1 MIRQLRPHQVAGIE
15 ALREALR
22 AGKRRPV
29 LQAATGAGKTL
40 LAAGIIEMALN
51 KKKRALFTVPRI
63 SLIDQTVDAFMH
75 EGVVDVGVIQ
85 ACHEMTDP
93 TRLVQV
99 ASVQT
104 LMRREVPKTDLV
116 IVDECHLAFEWVH
129 DWMAQEAWKRVPF
142 IGLSAT
148 PWTKGLGKHWDHLI
162 VAATTKDLIEKGLL
176 SPYRCFAPSHP
187 DLTGVKTQAGDYAVG
202 QLSKAMSKPKLVAD
216 VVQTWLEKA
225 EDRPTLCFCVDRAHA
240 KHVQQKFQA
249 AGVACGYVDAYSK
262 PEERKTLERDFRDG
276 TLRVACSVGVLTTGI
291 DWDVRCISLARPT
304 KSEMLYVQMIG
315 RGLRTAPGKQDCL
328 VLDHSD
334 TTLRLGFPA
343 DIHHEHL
350 DDGKERA
357 KPDGPSEGLP
367 KKCPECSYLKP
378 PKTAR
383 CPSCGFETKHG
394 PRAQEIQDG
403 RLVELTPGKPL
414 SLDDKYRLFGQLKA
428 YARSKGY
435 APGWASHKYREF
447 TGRWPD
453 AVKSAAEVEPTQ
465 SVLNWIKSQ
474 QRAFRKAR
482 APLPS
487 SPPLPQHSAS
497 DRALDRAFSDAL
509 REEVS

>member
-1 MIRQLRPHQVAGIE
+1 MIRELRPHQVAGIE
-15 ALREALR
+15 ALRDALR
-22 AGKRRPV
+22 AGKLRPV

-40 LAAGIIEMALN
+40 LAAQIIENALA
-51 KKKRALFTVPRI
+51 KGKRALFTVPRI
-63 SLIDQTVDAFMH
+63 SLIDQTVDAFLH

-104 LMRREVPKTDLV
+104 LMRRDVPRTDIV
-116 IVDECHLAFEWVH
+116 IIDECHLAFDWVH
-129 DWMAQEAWKRVPF
+129 DWMRRDDWKRVPF

-148 PWTKGLGKHWDHLI
+148 PWTKGLGQHWDHLV
-162 VAATTKDLIEKGLL
+162 VAATTRDLIAQGLL

-187 DLTGVKTQAGDYAVG
+187 DLSGVGTQAGDYAVG

-216 VVQTWLEKA
+216 VVQTWLEKG

-249 AGVACGYVDAYSK
+249 AGVACGYIDAYSK
-262 PEERKTLERDFRDG
+262 PDERKTLERDFRSG
-276 TLRVACSVGVLTTGI
+276 AIRVACSVGVLTTGI

-328 VLDHSD
+328 ILDHSD

-343 DIHHEHL
+343 DIHREHL

-357 KPDGPSEGLP
+357 KSDGSSEGLP
-367 KKCPECSYLKP
+367 KKCPECAFLKP
-378 PKTAR
+378 PKLAR
-383 CPSCGFETKHG
+383 CPSCGFATKHG
-394 PRAQEIQDG
+394 PRAQEFQAG
-403 RLVELTPGKPL
+403 QLVELTPGKPL
-414 SLDDKYRLFGQLKA
+414 SLDDKVRLFGQLKA

-435 APGWASHKYREF
+435 AAGWASHKYREF

-453 AVKSAAEVEPTQ
+453 AVKSAPEVPPTQ

-474 QRAFRKAR
+474 QRAFTKRK
-482 APLPS
+482 
-487 SPPLPQHSAS
+487 QN
-497 DRALDRAFSDAL
+497 SDAPHEK
-509 REEVS
+509 RP